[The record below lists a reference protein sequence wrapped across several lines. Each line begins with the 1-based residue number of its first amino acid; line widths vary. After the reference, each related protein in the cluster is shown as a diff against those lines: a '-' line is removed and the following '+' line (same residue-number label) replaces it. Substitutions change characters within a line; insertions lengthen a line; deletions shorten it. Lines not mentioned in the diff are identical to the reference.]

1 MKIKHTKVNEYY
13 NYLKESFSNVNLS
26 EEHRMDI
33 YKRIEIIEALVS
45 LYEQE
50 YEFDDE
56 IIEDLKLK
64 YRPVFPEELKNIQKN
79 LEKTIIKQRRNN
91 VIIIL

>member
-13 NYLKESFSNVNLS
+13 NYLKESFANVNLS

-45 LYEQE
+45 LYEQ
-50 YEFDDE
+50 
-56 IIEDLKLK
+56 
-64 YRPVFPEELKNIQKN
+64 NMN
-79 LEKTIIKQRRNN
+79 LMIK
-91 VIIIL
+91 

>member
-13 NYLKESFSNVNLS
+13 NYLKESFANVNLS

-33 YKRIEIIEALVS
+33 YKKIEIIEALVS
-45 LYEQE
+45 LYEQK
-50 YEFDDE
+50 YEFDDD

-79 LEKTIIKQRRNN
+79 LEKTIIK
-91 VIIIL
+91 

>member
-13 NYLKESFSNVNLS
+13 NYLKTSFANVNLS

-33 YKRIEIIEALVS
+33 YKRIEIIEALVI

-79 LEKTIIKQRRNN
+79 LEKTIIK
-91 VIIIL
+91 

>member
-13 NYLKESFSNVNLS
+13 NYLKESFANVNLS

-45 LYEQE
+45 LYEQK
-50 YEFDDE
+50 YEFDDQ
-56 IIEDLKLK
+56 IIEDFKLK
-64 YRPVFPEELKNIQKN
+64 CRPVFSEKLKNIQNN
-79 LEKTIIKQRRNN
+79 LEKTSIK
-91 VIIIL
+91 

>member
-1 MKIKHTKVNEYY
+1 MKIKHPKVNEYY

>member
-1 MKIKHTKVNEYY
+1 MKIKHPKVNEYY
-13 NYLKESFSNVNLS
+13 NYLKKSFANVNLS

-33 YKRIEIIEALVS
+33 YKRIEIIEALVG
-45 LYEQE
+45 LYEQK

-64 YRPVFPEELKNIQKN
+64 YRPVFPEELKNFQKN
-79 LEKTIIKQRRNN
+79 LEKTIIK
-91 VIIIL
+91 

>member
-1 MKIKHTKVNEYY
+1 MKIKHPKVNEYY
-13 NYLKESFSNVNLS
+13 NYLNESFANVNLS

-45 LYEQE
+45 LYEQK

-79 LEKTIIKQRRNN
+79 LEKAIIK
-91 VIIIL
+91 